1 MSFLG
6 VAWFLNSSIVQPQIL
21 LLQNYCILE
30 VKGVA
35 HLVYFEN
42 KKKHPSVGP
51 QVLFN
56 LNFHVVISD
65 FSEQRFAVHKWQ
77 NHVFAPEHTFER
89 ILT

>member
-1 MSFLG
+1 M
-6 VAWFLNSSIVQPQIL
+6 VKA
-21 LLQNYCILE
+21 
-30 VKGVA
+30 KGVA

-42 KKKHPSVGP
+42 QKKKHPSVGP

-77 NHVFAPEHTFER
+77 NPVFAAEHTFER